1 MKKLLILFFM
11 FILQFNSVIFA
22 KTMPQ
27 QDVNMIEMEVAEQ
40 LIENY
45 YNGVPETKIKVDLN
59 IVSVRRIYLYVYSVI
74 PERLNVKSNIKNQ
87 QLWIET
93 RKNQNHEHS
102 IQKAREIKK
111 SILNENMTEL
121 EKITAIHDWIVFHTE
136 FDTQTAKTATVIN
149 DENIYAFCANGVFV
163 HKKAVCSGY
172 AAAFKMMCQE
182 ANIPCFTINS
192 RIKNHTWN
200 VVYYDGAWR
209 FIDVSRENRIKNPVN
224 ILSIYSYF
232 MLNENELPQKTHQL
246 DEFSKNTLGLNE
258 YIAFYNHYKNK
269 QHNSNAKSVH
279 VDIMKQLAEKN
290 NSYAMFE
297 LAKIYEN
304 GTYGIEKSEK
314 DRFQWYDKAAVL
326 GHTVAQNNVAYCY
339 KNGIGIEKNEV
350 LAFQWYQKA
359 AEKGFHISQT
369 QMGHFYRLGLGGVS
383 KNMEIA
389 KNWYE
394 KAAEQGNTMAIDMLK
409 KYF

>member
-1 MKKLLILFFM
+1 
-11 FILQFNSVIFA
+11 
-22 KTMPQ
+22 
-27 QDVNMIEMEVAEQ
+27 MI
-40 LIENY
+40 
-45 YNGVPETKIKVDLN
+45 
-59 IVSVRRIYLYVYSVI
+59 
-74 PERLNVKSNIKNQ
+74 
-87 QLWIET
+87 
-93 RKNQNHEHS
+93 
-102 IQKAREIKK
+102 
-111 SILNENMTEL
+111 
-121 EKITAIHDWIVFHTE
+121 
-136 FDTQTAKTATVIN
+136 
-149 DENIYAFCANGVFV
+149 
-163 HKKAVCSGY
+163 
-172 AAAFKMMCQE
+172 
-182 ANIPCFTINS
+182 
-192 RIKNHTWN
+192 
-200 VVYYDGAWR
+200 
-209 FIDVSRENRIKNPVN
+209 
-224 ILSIYSYF
+224 
-232 MLNENELPQKTHQL
+232 NENELLQKTHQL
-246 DEFSKNTLGLNE
+246 YEFSKNTLGLNE